1 MSNEKFWGSN
11 CFIFGKNTFIQQG
24 LNRSTVIEKWF
35 YNVTEYL
42 YKKKLFLVMA
52 VKMSAL
58 PSDL

>member
-42 YKKKLFLVMA
+42 YKKKKKAIL
-52 VKMSAL
+52 SYGC
-58 PSDL
+58 